1 MDLSELLGFDSS
13 KKIKNSVR
21 IAYQIHEPSTG
32 KCGRSFEDAFI
43 LANLK
48 LFKLEKIEQ
57 GNLEDAVF
65 QEAEKI
71 GKNSK
76 ADFAIAYAIDKTDW
90 VTPMYI
96 IEGLEWLIEEQ
107 GATVNIVTTAMKEA
121 EVI

>member
-1 MDLSELLGFDSS
+1 M
-13 KKIKNSVR
+13 NS
-21 IAYQIHEPSTG
+21 P
-32 KCGRSFEDAFI
+32 
-43 LANLK
+43 
-48 LFKLEKIEQ
+48 
-57 GNLEDAVF
+57 NLEDAVF